1 MKNYFEYKVEVW
13 EDGDI
18 VTYRGVTYGDDFS
31 ESVDDI
37 VEFFGERDIVSLKV
51 KPWECEGCL
60 IMSKEVIDEIRKTI

>member
-18 VTYRGVTYGDDFS
+18 VTYRGVIYGDDFS
-31 ESVDDI
+31 ESVDNI

>member
-31 ESVDDI
+31 ESV
-37 VEFFGERDIVSLKV
+37 EH
-51 KPWECEGCL
+51 C
-60 IMSKEVIDEIRKTI
+60 

>member
-31 ESVDDI
+31 ESVDNI

-51 KPWECEGCL
+51 KPGECEGCL